1 MEDNTIIIGKNKED
15 NWKIFSEAS
24 NTDMWFHLDKF
35 PSCYVVLKGEHSKE
49 RIQLAA
55 ELCKNNTKYR
65 NLKNVAVIY
74 TEISNLKKGTEIG
87 EVIIKNNKKVKKI
100 II

>member
-15 NWKIFSEAS
+15 NWKILSEAE
-24 NTDMWFHLDKF
+24 NTELWFHLDKF
-35 PSCYVVLKGEHSKE
+35 SSCYVILKGEHSKE

-55 ELCKNNTKYR
+55 ELCKSNTKYR

-74 TEISNLKKGTEIG
+74 TEKSNLRKGELVG